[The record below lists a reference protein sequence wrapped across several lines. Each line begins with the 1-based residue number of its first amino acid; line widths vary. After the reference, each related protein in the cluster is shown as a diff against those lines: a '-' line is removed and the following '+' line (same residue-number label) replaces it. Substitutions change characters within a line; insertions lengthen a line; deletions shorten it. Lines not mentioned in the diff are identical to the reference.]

1 MGEEADGGGHGACG
15 IGVGVDVFNDG
26 SGHGHGCGK
35 GSLLKNPF
43 FTLHILRRFPRT
55 ALECVSM
62 AFL

>member
-35 GSLLKNPF
+35 GSLLKKPF
-43 FTLHILRRFPRT
+43 FTLHNLRLCPRT
-55 ALECVSM
+55 ALEYVSM